1 VRRLSVDIG
10 GTFTDAVYVD
20 DERDEL
26 LFDKAPSTPEDY
38 AAGLVDSLGR
48 LLDKIPEVEFFVHGT
63 TVCLN
68 AILQGKLAK
77 TAFITTAGFRDI
89 LELQRSN
96 RPEIYDPFY
105 AKPQPLIPRYL
116 RFEVRERMR
125 YDGIVIEPLDLD
137 GLRII
142 AAQLETHEV
151 EAVGIC
157 FLHSYANDAHERAA
171 ADLIRSLLPG
181 IDVTHSTEVAREWRE
196 YERSSTAAFNAGLL
210 PIMRTYL
217 DSLESRMRKLGFGHD
232 MHLMQSNG
240 GITTSKI
247 AKERPVHTLNSGVV
261 GGVIGTKSLA
271 AELGIRNAIGTDMG
285 GTSFDVS
292 IIVDGDY
299 RAQPMLSISTP
310 ASGDHTYPILM
321 PTLDTHAIGAGG
333 GSIAWIDDGGGL
345 HVGPISAGAEPGPAG
360 YGRGGREATVTDAN
374 IVLGR
379 LRPATFLGGRFT
391 IYPELSAEA
400 VGRVANQLGA
410 DLQRT
415 AEGVLTIAVTNM
427 ANAIRTMTVDRGIDP
442 RDFTLFS
449 AGGAGGL
456 HASLIARELGIPTVA
471 VPPSPGNFAAWGLL
485 CADVKH
491 DYYQTFVAPLDDVA
505 LPRLEREF
513 GELENMACATL
524 QREGL
529 AEQSMTFVRAM
540 DLRYLGQGH
549 ALTVPVPSG
558 QLRGPDRAL
567 IASRHDDLHLQTYL
581 HNAPQERKEIVALKL
596 TGLGAISS
604 PRWRRLRTGDGDA
617 VRARVAE
624 RPIYIGGQWIETAVF
639 TRELLLAGDEIDGPA
654 VVEEETS
661 TTLVLPTQNLR
672 VDDRGALFLTWKGA

>member
-1 VRRLSVDIG
+1 MRRLSVDIG

-26 LFDKAPSTPEDY
+26 LFDKAASTPGDY
-38 AAGLVDSLGR
+38 AEGLVDSLER
-48 LLDKIPEVEFFVHGT
+48 LSGKIPEVEFFVHGT

-77 TAFITTAGFRDI
+77 TGFVTTRGFRDI

-105 AKPQPLIPRYL
+105 TKPQPLIPRYL
-116 RFEVRERMR
+116 RFEVGERMR
-125 YDGIVIEPLDLD
+125 YDGTVIEPLDTD
-137 GLRII
+137 GLRVI
-142 AAQLETHEV
+142 AAQLAAHAV

-181 IDVTHSTEVAREWRE
+181 VDVTTSTEVAREWRE

-210 PIMRTYL
+210 PIIRTYL
-217 DSLESRMRKLGFGHD
+217 DSLEGRMRGLGFDHD
-232 MHLMQSNG
+232 MYLMQSNG
-240 GITTSKI
+240 GITTSNL
-247 AKERPVHTLNSGVV
+247 ARERPVLTLNSGIV

-333 GSIAWIDDGGGL
+333 GSIAWIDQGGGL
-345 HVGPISAGAEPGPAG
+345 HVGPISAGADPGPAG
-360 YGRGGREATVTDAN
+360 YGHGGREATVTDAN

-391 IYPELSAEA
+391 IYPELSAES
-400 VGRVANQLGA
+400 VERVADQVGA

-415 AEGVLTIAVTNM
+415 AEGIVTIAVTNM

-442 RDFTLFS
+442 RDFTLVSF
-449 AGGAGGL
+449 GGAGSL
-456 HASLIARELGIPTVA
+456 HASLIARELGIPTVV

-491 DYYQTFVAPLDDVA
+491 DYYQTFVAPLDNVD
-505 LPRLEREF
+505 LSRLEREF
-513 GELENMACATL
+513 GELEEMARATL

-529 AEQSMTFVRAM
+529 AEHSMTFMRAM

-558 QLRGPDRAL
+558 HLNGPDRDL
-567 IASRHDDLHLQTYL
+567 IASRYDDMHLQTYL
-581 HNAPQERKEIVALKL
+581 HNAPEERKEIVALKL
-596 TGLGAISS
+596 TGLGVIRS
-604 PRWRRLRTGDGDA
+604 PRWGRLPRADGE
-617 VRARVAE
+617 VTRARVAVRPVYLGE
-624 RPIYIGGQWIETAVF
+624 RWIDTAIY
-639 TRELLLAGDEIDGPA
+639 TRVLLMAGDEIDGPA
-654 VVEEETS
+654 VVEEEAS